1 MNKLFCVFALIT
13 FSGLLITGCS
23 DKPITPVEAN
33 ETNSSAVSLQKDSG
47 PGAWI
52 IRYEADYWFYFF
64 YDEDAG
70 LALTLGIN
78 DISKFCNYEG
88 GFDMDNVKELYLPNA
103 DPNLRRMI
111 DLEKAH
117 DYTAMIWQTETD
129 PSSGNL
135 HDFICGHNPMATG
148 LAHFTATDND
158 FYAWAQDHHNADSF
172 GFKANGTLEGQDGE
186 LYKLNFVLRFVHHG
200 NDDDG
205 SSDKLEFKL
214 QLVPTNK

>member
-1 MNKLFCVFALIT
+1 MKKLFSVFALIT
-13 FSGLLITGCS
+13 FFGLLITGCS

-52 IRYEADYWFYFF
+52 IRYEADYWFYIF

-88 GFDMDNVKELYLPNA
+88 GIDIVNIKELYLPNA

-129 PSSGNL
+129 PTLGVAR
-135 HDFICGHNPMATG
+135 DFICNHEPMATG
-148 LAHFTATDND
+148 LSHFTATDND
-158 FYAWAQDHHNADSF
+158 YFAF
-172 GFKANGTLEGQDGE
+172 
-186 LYKLNFVLRFVHHG
+186 RHG
-200 NDDDG
+200 P
-205 SSDKLEFKL
+205 S
-214 QLVPTNK
+214 

>member
-1 MNKLFCVFALIT
+1 MKKLFSVFALIT
-13 FSGLLITGCS
+13 FFGLLITGCS
-23 DKPITPVEAN
+23 DKPIAPVETN
-33 ETNSSAVSLQKDSG
+33 ETTSNTVSLQKDSG

-111 DLEKAH
+111 DFEKAH